1 MIAAELGKPL
11 DFGRAFEENV
21 GVISLRTA
29 FLCLA
34 AVLAGLAQQPG
45 PALSVDANAGR
56 HEISPDI
63 TASIFIGIWGAA
75 TLRRMRRSRRRRL
88 SISAPPGGA
97 GAETAPAPI
106 TGSTTWTTSMP
117 TGFTRC

>member
-1 MIAAELGKPL
+1 MIAAELVKPL

-45 PALSVDANAGR
+45 PALASTESAGPGCCANPAR
-56 HEISPDI
+56 TAARQRKAVRRDI
-63 TASIFIGIWGAA
+63 TPTFSSKARPKSSSFPSSAAIIGNQ
-75 TLRRMRRSRRRRL
+75 
-88 SISAPPGGA
+88 
-97 GAETAPAPI
+97 
-106 TGSTTWTTSMP
+106 
-117 TGFTRC
+117 

>member
-1 MIAAELGKPL
+1 MIAAELVKPL

-56 HEISPDI
+56 HAISPDI
-63 TASIFIGIWGAA
+63 CGINQGLFLRVSRLRHGLEVHRLEPGTPSASA
-75 TLRRMRRSRRRRL
+75 T
-88 SISAPPGGA
+88 
-97 GAETAPAPI
+97 PA
-106 TGSTTWTTSMP
+106 
-117 TGFTRC
+117 